1 MSRSRWGIVLGAV
14 GLVILAA
21 SLLADRVGLGAV
33 PGVFGWKQIVG
44 AVVGLTLLAAGTV
57 MARRGGLREE

>member
-33 PGVFGWKQIVG
+33 QGVFGWKQIIG
-44 AVVGLTLLAAGTV
+44 AVVGVALLAWGGW
-57 MARRGGLREE
+57 MAKRA